1 MVKVIPHHPLTPA
14 GCSLEAYLPQLMT
27 RLEHQRKGLVPFII
41 VAALVVL
48 ILVVAIIRAAAS
60 AHSQH
65 SGGICFLA
73 KLGIRIGKGCG
84 APQVRGASTIKG
96 CAFHVRQGDM
106 SLPSV
111 TLWPCL
117 SRYARRLEA
126 LRRRVAFPKM
136 HGPLTSLRF
145 CTMHLLLACT
155 ASHICC
161 PVAGMGS
168 CGKGF
173 SVIKSHVATG
183 CMYKR

>member
-84 APQVRGASTIKG
+84 APQVRVASAIKG
-96 CAFHVRQGDM
+96 CASHVSQGDM

-117 SRYARRLEA
+117 SRYARRLQA
-126 LRRRVAFPKM
+126 LGRRVAVSKNARSPDKFQVL
-136 HGPLTSLRF
+136 HHTSIARVR
-145 CTMHLLLACT
+145 AQPY
-155 ASHICC
+155 S
-161 PVAGMGS
+161 S
-168 CGKGF
+168 F
-173 SVIKSHVATG
+173 SPRDH
-183 CMYKR
+183 